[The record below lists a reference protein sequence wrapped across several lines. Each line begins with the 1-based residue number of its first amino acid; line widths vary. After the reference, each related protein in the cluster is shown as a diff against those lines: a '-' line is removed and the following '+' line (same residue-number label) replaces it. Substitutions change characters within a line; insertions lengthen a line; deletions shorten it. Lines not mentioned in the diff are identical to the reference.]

1 MRHIRVCIA
10 ISTVMWS
17 SGCGDDSGGTDDGM
31 ASTAGSSSTAGP
43 VTATTQDTTSDP
55 VSSTGLPDPSTGPM
69 SSTGA
74 MDSTGPSATDGSDST
89 GAALG
94 DPVFVAVG
102 YGGMRVR
109 SVDDGNTWDDYVQIA
124 DNGGDD
130 QDLLR
135 GVAWGNG
142 TFVAVG
148 WTIFTSPDGATWTEQ
163 QNPTGQWFAAVDWG
177 NDVFVAV
184 GGGGYCGRSADGQT
198 WQECTDATDDGGFT
212 HVRSL
217 FFHDGLFWTADQN
230 GVLRSSPN
238 GDVWTVEDADFGS
251 PNAYVVDGSVVPVD
265 DQIPADFDTARLT
278 GSAGG
283 IQRADPGSDMFA
295 DVYTVPGDNNVFHT
309 YRFSFAVG
317 YP

>member
-1 MRHIRVCIA
+1 MA
-10 ISTVMWS
+10 WGSA
-17 SGCGDDSGGTDDGM
+17 CGDDARGDEDGISS
-31 ASTAGSSSTAGP
+31 AAGSDSTAAGP
-43 VTATTQDTTSDP
+43 TSTSVSTDPSAGPASGSGSGDPTTGMPATTAS
-55 VSSTGLPDPSTGPM
+55 
-69 SSTGA
+69 
-74 MDSTGPSATDGSDST
+74 MDSTGPGATDGSDST
-89 GAALG
+89 GAPLG

-109 SVDDGNTWDDYVQIA
+109 SIDDGNTWNDFVQIA
-124 DNGGDD
+124 DDGGDD

-148 WTIFTSPDGATWTEQ
+148 WKIFSSPDGMSWTEQ
-163 QNPTGQWFAAVDWG
+163 DNPTGQWFAAVDWG

-184 GGGGYCGRSADGQT
+184 GGGGYCGRSADGLT
-198 WQECTDATDDGGFT
+198 WEECTDATDDGGFT

-217 FFHDGLFWTADQN
+217 FFHDGLFWTADQS
-230 GVLRSSPN
+230 GVLRSSPD
-238 GDVWTVEDADFGS
+238 GDVWTVEDASFGS
-251 PNAYVVDGSVVPVD
+251 PNAWVVDGQVVPVD

-278 GSAGG
+278 GMGGG
-283 IQRADPGSDMFA
+283 IQRADPGSDMFS
-295 DVYTVPGDNNVFHT
+295 DVFTVPNGNNVFHT